1 MNYSKDSKSKKNE
14 STKSKSNK
22 DEPTNNKKKKKKTK
36 ITIFRILLVSFII
49 AIFAV
54 FGAGL
59 GLFIGVIKSAPDV
72 SELELKPTTDYTS
85 FIFDENGEE
94 MDRLSGGEN
103 RIYATL
109 DQIPLH
115 LQQAVVAI
123 EDERFYEHNGIDIK
137 GILRAIVKNFSTG
150 ELTEGAST
158 ITQQL
163 IKNNILTTEKKFTR
177 KIQEQYLAI
186 QFEKVYAQEYGQK
199 GAKDLILEYYL
210 NTMPLGR
217 GTNGVQAA
225 ANRYFNKN
233 VSELTLGESV
243 VLACITQAPT
253 KYDPISNPENNYE
266 KSERI
271 LIKMVEQGYIT
282 EEEKNV
288 ALIEDPYKN
297 IQAANQKHTEKANHS
312 YFVDALIDSVI
323 DDLQAEKGMTLP
335 QANNLL
341 FGGGVSIYTTFNP
354 AMQESVDN
362 YMSDDSLFP
371 NNAYELKLNYSVT
384 VKKADGTIINRGGE
398 GIVKSEDEVEAFK
411 QSKLTDWG
419 ITAADTIQTQNLFR
433 IPQPQAAFVVTDHTN
448 GHVKALSGG
457 RGDKEGDRT
466 FNRATQAKRQP
477 GSTFKVLAAY
487 APALDMGLLAPG
499 SVIIDEPLTIELPGD
514 DYSPRNWN
522 SKFIGPT
529 TVRKAIW
536 NSMNVVAVKTTN
548 MVGIENAFNYLLNF
562 GFTTLL
568 PTDKVHSLPLGGLTE
583 GVTPMELNA
592 AYAAI
597 ANGGTYIEP
606 ILYTKIVD
614 RDGNII
620 LENTP
625 ESHSVIS
632 ESTASM
638 LTDMMEGVINVSSST
653 GYGLNNTFKGM
664 SVAGKTGT
672 TSDDKDLL
680 FSGYTPYYTA
690 TIWMGHDEPKRLA
703 ASGREHINIWGSIMN
718 EIHDELPPKDF
729 VKVTT
734 GYVKASVCAASGKAP
749 TSLCK
754 LDPNHSI
761 TTDYFHKGDVISTPC
776 DVHVEQRVCIT
787 SGKIAGEYCPA
798 DAVVTSIISKNSSQ
812 GNSLCDV
819 HTEFNP
825 VEEPEPEIDTGGNED
840 NFWPWPGE
848 DGTQPPEGNTVPDN
862 STTTPDNPPVAP
874 PQEVVPPTSEVAP
887 TPPAP
892 NPDDFFVPQG

>member
-14 STKSKSNK
+14 STKSTNK
-22 DEPTNNKKKKKKTK
+22 KDDLTNKKKKKKKTK

-49 AIFAV
+49 AIFAA

-85 FIFDENGEE
+85 FIYDENGQE

-137 GILRAIVKNFSTG
+137 GILRAVVKNFSTG

-163 IKNNILTTEKKFTR
+163 IKNNILTTDKKFTR

-186 QFEKVYAQEYGQK
+186 QFEKVYAEEYGQK

-225 ANRYFNKN
+225 ANRYFNKD
-233 VSELTLGESV
+233 VSQLTLAESV

-253 KYDPISNPENNYE
+253 KYDPISNPENNFE

-271 LIKMVEQGYIT
+271 LNKMVEQGYIT
-282 EEEKNV
+282 SEQRDA
-288 ALIEDPYKN
+288 ALIENPYKN
-297 IQAANQKHTEKANHS
+297 IQEANQQHTEKSTHS
-312 YFVDALIDSVI
+312 YFVDAVIDSVI
-323 DDLQAEKGMTLP
+323 DDLQTEKGMTLP

-354 AMQESVDN
+354 DMQKAVDK
-362 YMSDDSLFP
+362 YMSDDSLYP
-371 NNAYELKLNYSVT
+371 TNANELKVSYSVT
-384 VKKADGTIINRGGE
+384 VKKADGSIINRGGE
-398 GIVKSEDEVEAFK
+398 GIVQNESEIDAFK
-411 QSKLTDWG
+411 QAKLADWG
-419 ITAADTIQTQNLFR
+419 ITPQDEIQVENLFK
-433 IPQPQAAFVVTDHTN
+433 IPQPQAAFVIMNHTN

-477 GSTFKVLAAY
+477 GSTFKILAAY
-487 APALDMGLLAPG
+487 APAIDMGLLAPG
-499 SVIIDEPLTIELPGD
+499 SVLIDEPLTIELPGD
-514 DYSPRNWN
+514 DYKPVNWD

-529 TVRKAIW
+529 SVRKAIW
-536 NSMNVVAVKTTN
+536 HSMNVVAVKTTN
-548 MVGIENAFNYLLNF
+548 MIGIDTAFNYLLNF

-568 PTDKVHSLPLGGLTE
+568 PSDKVHSLPLGGLTE
-583 GVTPMELNA
+583 GVTPLELNA

-614 RDGNII
+614 RDGNTI
-620 LENTP
+620 LDNTP
-625 ESHSVIS
+625 ASHSVIS

-638 LTDMMEGVINVSSST
+638 LIDMMEDVVKIGT
-653 GYGLNNTFKGM
+653 GRSLKNTFNSM
-664 SVAGKTGT
+664 PVAGKTGT
-672 TSDDKDLL
+672 TSDDKDLT
-680 FSGYTPYYTA
+680 FAGSTPYYTA
-690 TIWMGHDEPKRLA
+690 TIWMGHDNPKRLKA
-703 ASGREHINIWGSIMN
+703 TGREHLSIWGSIMSD
-718 EIHDELPPKDF
+718 IHTGLPPKEF
-729 VKVTT
+729 TKVTN
-734 GYVKASVCAASGKAP
+734 GYVKASVCSASGKSP
-749 TSLCK
+749 TELCK

-761 TTDYFHKGDVISTPC
+761 TTDYFHKGDVISEPC
-776 DVHVEQRVCIT
+776 DVHVEQRICTI
-787 SGKIAGEYCPA
+787 SGKIANEYCPI
-798 DAVVTSIISKNSSQ
+798 DTVTTSVVIKNSSAA
-812 GNSLCDV
+812 NELCDV
-819 HTEFNP
+819 HTEFTST
-825 VEEPEPEIDTGGNED
+825 EDPENSNEDNNED

-848 DGTQPPEGNTVPDN
+848 DTTETPDSSTPPDN
-862 STTTPDNPPVAP
+862 SSGMPSDEGVPSTP
-874 PQEVVPPTSEVAP
+874 EVVP
-887 TPPAP
+887 TPPP
-892 NPDDFFVPQG
+892 TNPDDQNDFFVPQG

>member
-398 GIVKSEDEVEAFK
+398 GIVKSEDEVEA
-411 QSKLTDWG
+411 
-419 ITAADTIQTQNLFR
+419 
-433 IPQPQAAFVVTDHTN
+433 
-448 GHVKALSGG
+448 
-457 RGDKEGDRT
+457 
-466 FNRATQAKRQP
+466 
-477 GSTFKVLAAY
+477 
-487 APALDMGLLAPG
+487 
-499 SVIIDEPLTIELPGD
+499 
-514 DYSPRNWN
+514 
-522 SKFIGPT
+522 
-529 TVRKAIW
+529 
-536 NSMNVVAVKTTN
+536 
-548 MVGIENAFNYLLNF
+548 
-562 GFTTLL
+562 
-568 PTDKVHSLPLGGLTE
+568 
-583 GVTPMELNA
+583 
-592 AYAAI
+592 
-597 ANGGTYIEP
+597 
-606 ILYTKIVD
+606 
-614 RDGNII
+614 
-620 LENTP
+620 
-625 ESHSVIS
+625 
-632 ESTASM
+632 
-638 LTDMMEGVINVSSST
+638 
-653 GYGLNNTFKGM
+653 
-664 SVAGKTGT
+664 
-672 TSDDKDLL
+672 
-680 FSGYTPYYTA
+680 
-690 TIWMGHDEPKRLA
+690 
-703 ASGREHINIWGSIMN
+703 
-718 EIHDELPPKDF
+718 
-729 VKVTT
+729 
-734 GYVKASVCAASGKAP
+734 
-749 TSLCK
+749 
-754 LDPNHSI
+754 
-761 TTDYFHKGDVISTPC
+761 
-776 DVHVEQRVCIT
+776 
-787 SGKIAGEYCPA
+787 
-798 DAVVTSIISKNSSQ
+798 
-812 GNSLCDV
+812 
-819 HTEFNP
+819 
-825 VEEPEPEIDTGGNED
+825 
-840 NFWPWPGE
+840 
-848 DGTQPPEGNTVPDN
+848 
-862 STTTPDNPPVAP
+862 
-874 PQEVVPPTSEVAP
+874 
-887 TPPAP
+887 
-892 NPDDFFVPQG
+892 